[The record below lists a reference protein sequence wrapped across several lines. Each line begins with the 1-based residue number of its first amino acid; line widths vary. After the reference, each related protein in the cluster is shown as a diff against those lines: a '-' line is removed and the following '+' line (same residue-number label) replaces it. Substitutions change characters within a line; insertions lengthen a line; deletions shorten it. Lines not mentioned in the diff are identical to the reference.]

1 MQVGVMEMCLM
12 NKYANYLRMSELH
25 DLRNSQRTQTRIYIP
40 YIYRYI
46 I

>member
-1 MQVGVMEMCLM
+1 MSK
-12 NKYANYLRMSELH
+12 NANYLRMSGLH
-25 DLRNSQRTQTRIYIP
+25 DLRNNKRTQTRIYIP